1 MRQTLR
7 QGALGVAGL
16 LTLFA
21 LWWLGVALFGAAD
34 GLSARFSP
42 QATLLSL
49 GELLERRELYEHVLV
64 SLKRVLLGLFLAL
77 LVGVPLGLLVGASRN
92 LEAATT
98 PAFQFLRMISPLSW
112 MPIAVMLM
120 GVGDQ
125 PIYFLLA
132 FAALWPILLNTA
144 AGVRQLDPRWLQLSR
159 SKIEVCLAMCDRA
172 FGQIEVPD
180 ENARVPALDILLRA
194 GMGFLRQCCE
204 PGSVQR
210 VLEILYLKC
219 ERSDEN
225 EPLLRRRELLEKQGQ
240 RFGLRQI
247 RRAVER
253 GELPA
258 RLDVE
263 LASIYLQSL
272 WDGICGTLAWTERLR
287 DDPWNR
293 AERMFRA
300 GLDSLRSSPYLLL
313 ADA

>member
-1 MRQTLR
+1 MARKTKEESQKTRDGILD
-7 QGALGVAGL
+7 
-16 LTLFA
+16 
-21 LWWLGVALFGAAD
+21 AAE
-34 GLSARFSP
+34 RVF
-42 QATLLSL
+42 
-49 GELLERRELYEHVLV
+49 LE
-64 SLKRVLLGLFLAL
+64 K
-77 LVGVPLGLLVGASRN
+77 
-92 LEAATT
+92 
-98 PAFQFLRMISPLSW
+98 
-112 MPIAVMLM
+112 
-120 GVGDQ
+120 GVGTTAMAD
-125 PIYFLLA
+125 LA
-132 FAALWPILLNTA
+132 DA
-144 AGVRQLDPRWLQLSR
+144 AGVSR
-159 SKIEVCLAMCDRA
+159 GAVYGHYKNKIEVCLAMCDRA

-272 WDGICGTLAWTERLR
+272 WDGICGTLAWTERPCATIPGTAPNACSAPASTACAVLPTCCWR
-287 DDPWNR
+287 TPEGVNR
-293 AERMFRA
+293 PPSGACA
-300 GLDSLRSSPYLLL
+300 GPRRRRPPAAGRLPR
-313 ADA
+313 

>member
-1 MRQTLR
+1 MARKTKEESQKTRDGILD
-7 QGALGVAGL
+7 
-16 LTLFA
+16 
-21 LWWLGVALFGAAD
+21 AAE
-34 GLSARFSP
+34 RVF
-42 QATLLSL
+42 
-49 GELLERRELYEHVLV
+49 LE
-64 SLKRVLLGLFLAL
+64 K
-77 LVGVPLGLLVGASRN
+77 
-92 LEAATT
+92 
-98 PAFQFLRMISPLSW
+98 
-112 MPIAVMLM
+112 
-120 GVGDQ
+120 GVGTTAMAD
-125 PIYFLLA
+125 LA
-132 FAALWPILLNTA
+132 DA
-144 AGVRQLDPRWLQLSR
+144 AGVSR
-159 SKIEVCLAMCDRA
+159 GAVYGHYKNKIEVCLAMCDRA

-272 WDGICGTLAWTERLR
+272 WDGICGTLAWATIPGTAPNACSAPASTACAVLPTCCWRTPEGVNRPPSGACAGPRRRRPPAAGRLPR
-287 DDPWNR
+287 
-293 AERMFRA
+293 
-300 GLDSLRSSPYLLL
+300 
-313 ADA
+313 

>member
-1 MRQTLR
+1 MARKTKEESQKTRDGILD
-7 QGALGVAGL
+7 
-16 LTLFA
+16 
-21 LWWLGVALFGAAD
+21 AAE
-34 GLSARFSP
+34 RVF
-42 QATLLSL
+42 
-49 GELLERRELYEHVLV
+49 LE
-64 SLKRVLLGLFLAL
+64 K
-77 LVGVPLGLLVGASRN
+77 
-92 LEAATT
+92 
-98 PAFQFLRMISPLSW
+98 
-112 MPIAVMLM
+112 
-120 GVGDQ
+120 GVGTTAMAD
-125 PIYFLLA
+125 LA
-132 FAALWPILLNTA
+132 DA
-144 AGVRQLDPRWLQLSR
+144 AGVSR
-159 SKIEVCLAMCDRA
+159 GAVYGHYKNKIEVCLAMCDRA

-240 RFGLRQI
+240 RFGRRQI

-293 AERMFRA
+293 AERRPRQPAQFSLPVAGGRLRA
-300 GLDSLRSSPYLLL
+300 SIVRHQVPALVLGAGDHQPLGVLL
-313 ADA
+313 ADVQALAVDVEHRQARLGVGTDAQAVDRRAMPAAFDLHAADALFRIDFDGHGNLPFSPPTLGGPRASARVLSR

>member
-1 MRQTLR
+1 MARKTKEESQKTRDGILD
-7 QGALGVAGL
+7 
-16 LTLFA
+16 
-21 LWWLGVALFGAAD
+21 AAE
-34 GLSARFSP
+34 RVF
-42 QATLLSL
+42 
-49 GELLERRELYEHVLV
+49 LE
-64 SLKRVLLGLFLAL
+64 K
-77 LVGVPLGLLVGASRN
+77 
-92 LEAATT
+92 
-98 PAFQFLRMISPLSW
+98 
-112 MPIAVMLM
+112 
-120 GVGDQ
+120 GVGTTAMAD
-125 PIYFLLA
+125 LA
-132 FAALWPILLNTA
+132 DA
-144 AGVRQLDPRWLQLSR
+144 AGVSR
-159 SKIEVCLAMCDRA
+159 GAVYGHYKNKIEVCLAMCDRA

-240 RFGLRQI
+240 RFGRRQI

-272 WDGICGTLAWTERLR
+272 WEA
-287 DDPWNR
+287 PWPGPSACATIPGAAPNACSAPASIACAVLPTSCWRTPEGVNR
-293 AERMFRA
+293 PPSGACA
-300 GLDSLRSSPYLLL
+300 GPRRRRPP
-313 ADA
+313 AAGRPPR

>member
-1 MRQTLR
+1 M
-7 QGALGVAGL
+7 
-16 LTLFA
+16 
-21 LWWLGVALFGAAD
+21 
-34 GLSARFSP
+34 S
-42 QATLLSL
+42 
-49 GELLERRELYEHVLV
+49 
-64 SLKRVLLGLFLAL
+64 RVF
-77 LVGVPLGLLVGASRN
+77 
-92 LEAATT
+92 
-98 PAFQFLRMISPLSW
+98 ISPLATPFHSLVSIF
-112 MPIAVMLM
+112 PIPSRYISIFRA
-120 GVGDQ
+120 
-125 PIYFLLA
+125 PPPRYFSPSL
-132 FAALWPILLNTA
+132 I
-144 AGVRQLDPRWLQLSR
+144 
-159 SKIEVCLAMCDRA
+159 
-172 FGQIEVPD
+172 
-180 ENARVPALDILLRA
+180 
-194 GMGFLRQCCE
+194 RQCCE

>member
-1 MRQTLR
+1 MARKTKEESQKTRDGILD
-7 QGALGVAGL
+7 
-16 LTLFA
+16 
-21 LWWLGVALFGAAD
+21 AAE
-34 GLSARFSP
+34 RVF
-42 QATLLSL
+42 
-49 GELLERRELYEHVLV
+49 LE
-64 SLKRVLLGLFLAL
+64 K
-77 LVGVPLGLLVGASRN
+77 
-92 LEAATT
+92 
-98 PAFQFLRMISPLSW
+98 
-112 MPIAVMLM
+112 
-120 GVGDQ
+120 GVGTTAMAD
-125 PIYFLLA
+125 LA
-132 FAALWPILLNTA
+132 DA
-144 AGVRQLDPRWLQLSR
+144 AGVSR
-159 SKIEVCLAMCDRA
+159 GAVYGHYKNKIEVCLAMCDRA

-240 RFGLRQI
+240 RFGRRQI

-287 DDPWNR
+287 DDPWSR

-300 GLDSLRSSPYLLL
+300 GLDSLRSSPYRLRASIVRHQVPALVLGAGDHQPLGVLL
-313 ADA
+313 ADVQALAIDVEHRQARLGVGTDAQAVDRRAMPAAFDLHAADALFRIDFDGHGNLPFSPPTLGGPRASARVLSR

>member
-1 MRQTLR
+1 MARKTKEESQKTRDGILD
-7 QGALGVAGL
+7 
-16 LTLFA
+16 
-21 LWWLGVALFGAAD
+21 AAE
-34 GLSARFSP
+34 RVF
-42 QATLLSL
+42 
-49 GELLERRELYEHVLV
+49 LE
-64 SLKRVLLGLFLAL
+64 K
-77 LVGVPLGLLVGASRN
+77 
-92 LEAATT
+92 
-98 PAFQFLRMISPLSW
+98 
-112 MPIAVMLM
+112 
-120 GVGDQ
+120 GVGTTAMAD
-125 PIYFLLA
+125 LA
-132 FAALWPILLNTA
+132 DA
-144 AGVRQLDPRWLQLSR
+144 AGVSR
-159 SKIEVCLAMCDRA
+159 GAVYGHYKNKIEVCLAMCDRA

-240 RFGLRQI
+240 RFGRRQI

-272 WDGICGTLAWTERLR
+272 WDAA
-287 DDPWNR
+287 PWPGPSACATIPGAAPNACSAPASIACAVLPTSCWRTPEGVNR
-293 AERMFRA
+293 PPSGACA
-300 GLDSLRSSPYLLL
+300 GPRRRRPP
-313 ADA
+313 AAGRPPR

>member
-1 MRQTLR
+1 MPPSGFSWKRAW
-7 QGALGVAGL
+7 ALLPWPTWRTPPG
-16 LTLFA
+16 
-21 LWWLGVALFGAAD
+21 
-34 GLSARFSP
+34 
-42 QATLLSL
+42 
-49 GELLERRELYEHVLV
+49 
-64 SLKRVLLGLFLAL
+64 FLA
-77 LVGVPLGLLVGASRN
+77 VRST
-92 LEAATT
+92 AT
-98 PAFQFLRMISPLSW
+98 IK
-112 MPIAVMLM
+112 
-120 GVGDQ
+120 
-125 PIYFLLA
+125 
-132 FAALWPILLNTA
+132 N
-144 AGVRQLDPRWLQLSR
+144 
-159 SKIEVCLAMCDRA
+159 KIEVCLAMCDRA

>member
-1 MRQTLR
+1 MPPSGFSWKRAW
-7 QGALGVAGL
+7 ALLPWPTWRTPPG
-16 LTLFA
+16 
-21 LWWLGVALFGAAD
+21 
-34 GLSARFSP
+34 
-42 QATLLSL
+42 
-49 GELLERRELYEHVLV
+49 
-64 SLKRVLLGLFLAL
+64 FLA
-77 LVGVPLGLLVGASRN
+77 VRST
-92 LEAATT
+92 ATT
-98 PAFQFLRMISPLSW
+98 R
-112 MPIAVMLM
+112 
-120 GVGDQ
+120 
-125 PIYFLLA
+125 
-132 FAALWPILLNTA
+132 T
-144 AGVRQLDPRWLQLSR
+144 RSR
-159 SKIEVCLAMCDRA
+159 SAWRCDRA

>member
-1 MRQTLR
+1 MARKTKEESQKTRDGILD
-7 QGALGVAGL
+7 
-16 LTLFA
+16 
-21 LWWLGVALFGAAD
+21 AAE
-34 GLSARFSP
+34 RVF
-42 QATLLSL
+42 
-49 GELLERRELYEHVLV
+49 LE
-64 SLKRVLLGLFLAL
+64 K
-77 LVGVPLGLLVGASRN
+77 
-92 LEAATT
+92 
-98 PAFQFLRMISPLSW
+98 
-112 MPIAVMLM
+112 
-120 GVGDQ
+120 GVGTTAMAD
-125 PIYFLLA
+125 LA
-132 FAALWPILLNTA
+132 DA
-144 AGVRQLDPRWLQLSR
+144 AGVSR
-159 SKIEVCLAMCDRA
+159 GAVYGHYKNKIEVCLAMCDRA

-180 ENARVPALDILLRA
+180 ENARVPALDILLRAGMGFLRQCCEPGSVQRVLDILLRA

>member
-1 MRQTLR
+1 MARKTKEESQKTRDGILD
-7 QGALGVAGL
+7 
-16 LTLFA
+16 
-21 LWWLGVALFGAAD
+21 AAE
-34 GLSARFSP
+34 RVF
-42 QATLLSL
+42 
-49 GELLERRELYEHVLV
+49 LE
-64 SLKRVLLGLFLAL
+64 K
-77 LVGVPLGLLVGASRN
+77 
-92 LEAATT
+92 
-98 PAFQFLRMISPLSW
+98 
-112 MPIAVMLM
+112 
-120 GVGDQ
+120 GVGTTAMAD
-125 PIYFLLA
+125 LA
-132 FAALWPILLNTA
+132 DA
-144 AGVRQLDPRWLQLSR
+144 AGVSR
-159 SKIEVCLAMCDRA
+159 GAVYGHYKNKIEVCLAMCDRA

-300 GLDSLRSSPYLLL
+300 GLDSVAGGRLRASIVRHQVPALVLGAGDHQPLGVFL
-313 ADA
+313 ADVQALAVDVEHRQARLGVGTDAQAVDRRAMPAAFDLHAADALFRIDFDGHGNLPFSPPTLGGPRASARVLSR

>member
-1 MRQTLR
+1 M
-7 QGALGVAGL
+7 
-16 LTLFA
+16 
-21 LWWLGVALFGAAD
+21 
-34 GLSARFSP
+34 S
-42 QATLLSL
+42 
-49 GELLERRELYEHVLV
+49 
-64 SLKRVLLGLFLAL
+64 RVF
-77 LVGVPLGLLVGASRN
+77 
-92 LEAATT
+92 
-98 PAFQFLRMISPLSW
+98 ISPLATPFHSLVSIF
-112 MPIAVMLM
+112 PIPSRYISIFRA
-120 GVGDQ
+120 
-125 PIYFLLA
+125 PPPRYFS
-132 FAALWPILLNTA
+132 PSLNKN
-144 AGVRQLDPRWLQLSR
+144 
-159 SKIEVCLAMCDRA
+159 KIEVCLAMCDRA

-180 ENARVPALDILLRA
+180 ENARVPALEILLRA

-240 RFGLRQI
+240 RFGRRQI

>member
-1 MRQTLR
+1 MARKTKEESQKTRDGILD
-7 QGALGVAGL
+7 
-16 LTLFA
+16 
-21 LWWLGVALFGAAD
+21 AAE
-34 GLSARFSP
+34 RVF
-42 QATLLSL
+42 
-49 GELLERRELYEHVLV
+49 LE
-64 SLKRVLLGLFLAL
+64 K
-77 LVGVPLGLLVGASRN
+77 
-92 LEAATT
+92 
-98 PAFQFLRMISPLSW
+98 
-112 MPIAVMLM
+112 
-120 GVGDQ
+120 GVGTTAMAD
-125 PIYFLLA
+125 LA
-132 FAALWPILLNTA
+132 DA
-144 AGVRQLDPRWLQLSR
+144 AGVSR
-159 SKIEVCLAMCDRA
+159 GAVYGHYKNKIEVCLAMCDRA

-272 WDGICGTLAWTERLR
+272 WTASAAPWPGPSACATIPGTAPNACSAPASTACAVLPTCCWRTPEGVNRPPSGACAGPRRRRPPAAGRLPR
-287 DDPWNR
+287 
-293 AERMFRA
+293 
-300 GLDSLRSSPYLLL
+300 
-313 ADA
+313 

>member
-1 MRQTLR
+1 MARKTKEESQKTRDGILD
-7 QGALGVAGL
+7 
-16 LTLFA
+16 
-21 LWWLGVALFGAAD
+21 AAE
-34 GLSARFSP
+34 RVF
-42 QATLLSL
+42 
-49 GELLERRELYEHVLV
+49 LE
-64 SLKRVLLGLFLAL
+64 K
-77 LVGVPLGLLVGASRN
+77 
-92 LEAATT
+92 
-98 PAFQFLRMISPLSW
+98 
-112 MPIAVMLM
+112 
-120 GVGDQ
+120 GVGTTAMAD
-125 PIYFLLA
+125 LA
-132 FAALWPILLNTA
+132 DA
-144 AGVRQLDPRWLQLSR
+144 AGVSR
-159 SKIEVCLAMCDRA
+159 GAVYGHYKNKIEVCLAMCDRA

-272 WDGICGTLAWTERLR
+272 WDGICGTLAWCATIPGTAPNACSAPASTACAVLPTCCWRTPEGVNRPPSGACAGPRRRRPPAAGRLPR
-287 DDPWNR
+287 
-293 AERMFRA
+293 
-300 GLDSLRSSPYLLL
+300 
-313 ADA
+313 

>member
-1 MRQTLR
+1 MARKTKEESQKTRDGILD
-7 QGALGVAGL
+7 
-16 LTLFA
+16 
-21 LWWLGVALFGAAD
+21 AAE
-34 GLSARFSP
+34 RVF
-42 QATLLSL
+42 
-49 GELLERRELYEHVLV
+49 LE
-64 SLKRVLLGLFLAL
+64 K
-77 LVGVPLGLLVGASRN
+77 
-92 LEAATT
+92 
-98 PAFQFLRMISPLSW
+98 
-112 MPIAVMLM
+112 
-120 GVGDQ
+120 GVGTTAMAD
-125 PIYFLLA
+125 LA
-132 FAALWPILLNTA
+132 DA
-144 AGVRQLDPRWLQLSR
+144 AGVSR
-159 SKIEVCLAMCDRA
+159 GAVYGHYKNKIEVCLAMCDRA

-240 RFGLRQI
+240 RFGRRQI

-287 DDPWNR
+287 DDPWSR

-300 GLDSLRSSPYLLL
+300 GLDSLRSSTLPLAGGRLRASIVRHQVPALVLGAGDHQPLGVLL
-313 ADA
+313 ADVQALAIDVEHRQARLGVGTDAQAVDRRAMPAAFDLHAADALFRIDFDGHGNLPFSPPTLGGPRASARVLSR

>member
-1 MRQTLR
+1 MRYPTKTPGCR
-7 QGALGVAGL
+7 RWISSCAPAWA
-16 LTLFA
+16 FSA
-21 LWWLGVALFGAAD
+21 SAA
-34 GLSARFSP
+34 SP
-42 QATLLSL
+42 
-49 GELLERRELYEHVLV
+49 
-64 SLKRVLLGLFLAL
+64 
-77 LVGVPLGLLVGASRN
+77 
-92 LEAATT
+92 
-98 PAFQFLRMISPLSW
+98 
-112 MPIAVMLM
+112 
-120 GVGDQ
+120 
-125 PIYFLLA
+125 
-132 FAALWPILLNTA
+132 
-144 AGVRQLDPRWLQLSR
+144 VRW
-159 SKIEVCLAMCDRA
+159 
-172 FGQIEVPD
+172 
-180 ENARVPALDILLRA
+180 
-194 GMGFLRQCCE
+194 
-204 PGSVQR
+204 
-210 VLEILYLKC
+210 EILYLKC

>member
-1 MRQTLR
+1 MRYPTKTPGCR
-7 QGALGVAGL
+7 RWISSCAPAWA
-16 LTLFA
+16 FSA
-21 LWWLGVALFGAAD
+21 SAA
-34 GLSARFSP
+34 R
-42 QATLLSL
+42 
-49 GELLERRELYEHVLV
+49 
-64 SLKRVLLGLFLAL
+64 
-77 LVGVPLGLLVGASRN
+77 
-92 LEAATT
+92 
-98 PAFQFLRMISPLSW
+98 
-112 MPIAVMLM
+112 
-120 GVGDQ
+120 
-125 PIYFLLA
+125 
-132 FAALWPILLNTA
+132 
-144 AGVRQLDPRWLQLSR
+144 
-159 SKIEVCLAMCDRA
+159 
-172 FGQIEVPD
+172 
-180 ENARVPALDILLRA
+180 
-194 GMGFLRQCCE
+194 
-204 PGSVQR
+204 
-210 VLEILYLKC
+210 LEILYLKC